1 MLHSAVAQVMGERAR
16 LVMPVCA
23 REREFEQMAGEY
35 PEPEMSI
42 AQANALLTAPDGRFP
57 MERVTV
63 DGQVYEI
70 FAGLPATFRELFDE
84 TAKYAEREYLVYED
98 ERVTFDAFQRAVT
111 ALACHLRD
119 QGVQRGDRVAI
130 VMRNLPEWF
139 VAFYGA
145 ALAGAIVTP
154 LNGWWTGQELEFGL
168 TDSGAKIAIVDPER
182 LKVIAPHLNACPQ
195 LSRVL
200 VTRSEGPM
208 PADERIARLKDAI
221 GTPHDWAALPS
232 RDLPDNAFAPDDEVA
247 ILYTSGTTGR
257 PKGAVASHRNILNNI
272 GAVAMPIMRAM
283 IRWGQPMPA
292 AVDPLDA
299 PQRVNLVA
307 VPLFHA
313 TGLVTQLVL
322 AASGG
327 YKVVMMPR
335 WSASEAV
342 RLIERERVNV
352 TGGVPTIAW
361 QLLEEAERSDADL
374 SSLVSIAY
382 GGAPAAAEL
391 TRRIKARFPAI
402 RMGTGWGMTETLA
415 TFTSVSGLE
424 YETHPDAAGTPVPG
438 NSLQIRDPEDGVTAL
453 PVGTVGE
460 VWARGPQV
468 VRRYWNRA
476 DATAETFVNGW
487 LRTGDLGRLDEE
499 GYLTLVDRAKDM
511 VIRGG
516 ENIYCLEV
524 ENAIYEHP
532 DVMDAAV
539 VGIPHTV
546 LGEEPAAV
554 VRLAAGSTAD
564 EGALREHVAARIAKF
579 KVPVRILFMDENL
592 PRNANGKI
600 MKAEVRAMFAAEA
613 VTPG

>member
-1 MLHSAVAQVMGERAR
+1 MVEAD
-16 LVMPVCA
+16 PI
-23 REREFEQMAGEY
+23 
-35 PEPEMSI
+35 MSI
-42 AQANALLTAPDGRFP
+42 AEANALLTAPEGRFP
-57 MERVTV
+57 MKQVV
-63 DGQVYEI
+63 VNGQSYMVFDGVPE
-70 FAGLPATFRELFDE
+70 TFRELFDA
-84 TAKYAEREYLVYED
+84 TATFAAREYLVYED
-98 ERVTFDAFQRAVT
+98 ERVTYDAFRRAVV
-111 ALACHLRD
+111 ALANRLVD
-119 QGVQRGDRVAI
+119 EGVGKGDRVAI

-154 LNGWWTGQELEFGL
+154 LNGWWTGPELEFGL
-168 TDSGAKIAIVDPER
+168 ADSGARLAIVDDR
-182 LKVIAPHLNACPQ
+182 QMASILPHLDACPA
-195 LSRVL
+195 LERVFVSRHDAPLPVDQRL
-200 VTRSEGPM
+200 
-208 PADERIARLKDAI
+208 ARLEDLI
-221 GTPHDWAALPS
+221 GKPDQWGALPTGE
-232 RDLPDNAFAPDDEVA
+232 LPGIAFHPDDDVA

-257 PKGAVASHRNILNNI
+257 PKGAVASHRHILNNI
-272 GAVAMPIMRAM
+272 NAVPLPIMRAM
-283 IRWGQPMPA
+283 IRWGQPLPP
-292 AVDPLDA
+292 VLDPLDA

-313 TGLVTQLVL
+313 TGLVTQLIL
-322 AASGG
+322 AAHGG

-335 WSASEAV
+335 WNASEAV

-361 QLLEEAERSDADL
+361 QLLEEAENTTADL

-391 TRRIKARFPAI
+391 TRRLKARFPPI

-415 TFTSVSGLE
+415 TFTTASGLE
-424 YETHPDAAGTPVPG
+424 YETHPDTAGTAVPG
-438 NSLQIRDPEDGVTAL
+438 NELQIRDPDDGVTLL
-453 PVGTVGE
+453 PTGEVGE

-468 VRRYWNRA
+468 VSRYWNRPEA
-476 DATAETFVNGW
+476 SAETFVKGW
-487 LRTGDLGRLDEE
+487 LRTGDLGKLDEE

-539 VGIPHTV
+539 VGIPHPV

-554 VRLAAGSTAD
+554 VRIVAGSRAD
-564 EGALREHVAARIAKF
+564 EDELRQHVAARIAKF
-579 KVPVRILFMDENL
+579 KVPVRVLFLEENL

-600 MKAEVRAMFAAEA
+600 MKAELRAMFAQAS
-613 VTPG
+613 

>member
-1 MLHSAVAQVMGERAR
+1 
-16 LVMPVCA
+16 MPD
-23 REREFEQMAGEY
+23 EFPQ
-35 PEPEMSI
+35 PVMSI
-42 AQANALLTAPDGRFP
+42 AEANALLTAPDGRFP
-57 MERVTV
+57 MARVTV
-63 DGQVYEI
+63 DGREYDV
-70 FAGLPATFRELFDE
+70 FAGVPTTFRELFDA
-84 TAKYAEREYLVYED
+84 TARFAAREYLVYED
-98 ERVTFDAFQRAVT
+98 ERISFDAFRRASA

-119 QGVQRGDRVAI
+119 QGVGKGDRVAI

-139 VAFYGA
+139 IAFYGA

-154 LNGWWTGQELEFGL
+154 LNGWWTGPELEFGL
-168 TDSGAKIAIVDPER
+168 ADSGARIAIVDPER
-182 LKVIAPHLNACPQ
+182 LKAIAPHLDACPR
-195 LSRVL
+195 LSRVM
-200 VTRSEGPM
+200 VSRFEGPL
-208 PADERIARLKDAI
+208 PADARIERLEYAI
-221 GTPHDWAALPS
+221 GRPHDWASLPENALPDIS
-232 RDLPDNAFAPDDEVA
+232 FDPDDEVA

-257 PKGAVASHRNILNNI
+257 PKGAVATHRNILNNI
-272 GAVAMPIMRAM
+272 NAVPLPIMRAM
-283 IRWGQPMPA
+283 IRWGQPMPP
-292 AVDPLDA
+292 AVDPVDV

-313 TGLVTQLVL
+313 TGLVTQLIL
-322 AASGG
+322 AAHGG

-335 WSASEAV
+335 WNAGEAV

-361 QLLEEAERSDADL
+361 QLLEEAEHSQADL

-391 TRRIKARFPAI
+391 TRRLKARFPAI

-415 TFTSVSGLE
+415 TFTTASGPE
-424 YETHPDAAGTPVPG
+424 YETHPETAGTPVPG
-438 NSLQIRDPEDGVTAL
+438 NALQIRDPEDGVTVL
-453 PVGTVGE
+453 PTGTVGE

-468 VRRYWNRA
+468 VTRYWNRPE
-476 DATAETFVNGW
+476 ATAETFVDGW
-487 LRTGDLGRLDEE
+487 LRTGDLGKLDEE

-539 VGIPHTV
+539 VGIPHPV

-554 VRLAAGSTAD
+554 VRLAAGSNAD
-564 EGALREHVAARIAKF
+564 EDGIRQHVAARIARF
-579 KVPVRILFMDENL
+579 KVPVRVLFMDENL

-600 MKAEVRAMFAAEA
+600 MKAEVRAMFA
-613 VTPG
+613 G